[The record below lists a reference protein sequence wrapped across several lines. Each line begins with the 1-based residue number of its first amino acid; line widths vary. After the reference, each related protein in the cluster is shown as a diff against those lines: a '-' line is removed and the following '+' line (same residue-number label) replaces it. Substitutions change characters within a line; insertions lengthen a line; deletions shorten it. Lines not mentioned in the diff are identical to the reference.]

1 MAHKFQ
7 WLLAGV
13 IGVGLAG
20 PYSTN
25 AADKPA
31 DKPAAAEKSAANSA
45 VAHVKGAGEHK
56 DKIKGE
62 LKFVG
67 VDGGVKVTG
76 QISGLTPG
84 KHGFHIHE
92 KGELTDDKL
101 TSAGGHFNPGGH
113 KHGGPDSHEKHAGD
127 LGNITADEKGV
138 AKVNATFKG
147 VTLSGEK
154 DGIIGRSVIVHAKED
169 DLKTDPAGNAGDRI
183 AGAKIEPGGAK
194 KEPGGAEKK

>member
-13 IGVGLAG
+13 IGAGLMGAC
-20 PYSTN
+20 STN

-31 DKPAAAEKSAANSA
+31 AAEKADKAAAAKSAK
-45 VAHVKGAGEHK
+45 AHIHGAGENK
-56 DKIKGE
+56 GKIHGSLTFAE
-62 LKFVG
+62 

-76 QISGLTPG
+76 EISGLTPG

-101 TSAGGHFNPGGH
+101 TSAGGHFNPGKH
-113 KHGGPDSHEKHAGD
+113 KHGGPDTAEKHAGD

-138 AKVNATFKG
+138 AKVDATFKG
-147 VTLSGEK
+147 VSLSGKE

-169 DLKTDPAGNAGDRI
+169 DMKTDPSGNSGDRI
-183 AGAKIEPGGAK
+183 AGGKIET
-194 KEPGGAEKK
+194 GGAEKK

>member
-1 MAHKFQ
+1 MAHKFH

-20 PYSTN
+20 ACSTN

-31 DKPAAAEKSAANSA
+31 AAEKADKAAAKSAMAN
-45 VAHVKGAGEHK
+45 VQGAGEHK
-56 DKIKGE
+56 DKVKGRLRFAE
-62 LKFVG
+62 

-76 QISGLTPG
+76 EITGLTPG

-101 TSAGGHFNPGGH
+101 TSAGGHFNPGKH
-113 KHGGPDSHEKHAGD
+113 KHGGPDTPEKHAGD

-147 VTLSGEK
+147 VSLSGAE

-169 DLKTDPAGNAGDRI
+169 DMKTDPSGNSGDRI
-183 AGAKIEPGGAK
+183 AGGKIEAGGAGK
-194 KEPGGAEKK
+194 K